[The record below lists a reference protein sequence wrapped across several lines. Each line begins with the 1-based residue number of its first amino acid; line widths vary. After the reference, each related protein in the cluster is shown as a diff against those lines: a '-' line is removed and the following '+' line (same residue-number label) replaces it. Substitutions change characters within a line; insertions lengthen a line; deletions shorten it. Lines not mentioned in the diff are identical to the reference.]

1 MGAGL
6 HVLGAA
12 TSAGAHGPGQ
22 EEAPATFRRHG
33 LLQRLADCGL
43 EVVDHGDIVNLR
55 MQRDP
60 EHPRLASA
68 DRVVAAAQAV
78 AAHVE
83 EVLVAHP
90 EDRILVLG
98 GDCTVQLGV
107 VAGAKAAL
115 DDAVGLAYVDLD
127 CDLTSPVDGNGFADW
142 MGVTH
147 LLDAPDADR
156 RLADLNGQA
165 PLLTPDLLRL
175 VAADL
180 ATPYERDRLASLGI
194 TRFTS
199 IEVEADPSGTVRA
212 LTPWADGLALL
223 SVHVDVDVLDQ
234 TQFPIAEEQRDTPGL
249 SLDAL
254 GELTTGL
261 MAHPSSRILTLC
273 EVNPSR
279 PQNPAAAFDRLIGLL
294 TQALGSH

>member
-83 EVLVAHP
+83 EVIAAHP
-90 EDRILVLG
+90 EDRMLVLG

-165 PLLTPDLLRL
+165 PLLTPDMLRL

-199 IEVEADPSGTVRA
+199 IEVEADPAGTVRA